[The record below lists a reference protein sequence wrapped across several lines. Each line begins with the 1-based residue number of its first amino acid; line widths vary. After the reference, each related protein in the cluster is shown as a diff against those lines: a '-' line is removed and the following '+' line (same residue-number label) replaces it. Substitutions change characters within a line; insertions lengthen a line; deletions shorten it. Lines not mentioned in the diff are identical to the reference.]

1 VIDTGLKRR
10 RAESPLK
17 KQLGNRL
24 RQWRLE
30 KGFLLEDVA
39 GLTGVSIAMLSRVER
54 GERQLKPETKV
65 RIARRLGVRVADL
78 FDVEELAEV
87 ASR

>member
-1 VIDTGLKRR
+1 MIDTGLKRR
-10 RAESPLK
+10 
-17 KQLGNRL
+17 LGNRL